1 MHQVDIHIAI
11 SRWLKLMVE
20 TESGGETAV
29 IGAGELSAKPTS
41 YDQHSLPRR
50 PGRLRNKL
58 WVAEDFD
65 ETPLE
70 VEEAFESGE

>member
-1 MHQVDIHIAI
+1 MA
-11 SRWLKLMVE
+11 E
-20 TESGGETAV
+20 TEPGGEIAV

-41 YDQHSLPRR
+41 YDQRSQRRR

-70 VEEAFESGE
+70 LVEAFESGE

>member
-1 MHQVDIHIAI
+1 MRQVDIHKAIARLLTLI
-11 SRWLKLMVE
+11 AK

-29 IGAGELSAKPTS
+29 IGAGELSAKPPS
-41 YDQHSLPRR
+41 YDQRSQPRR

-70 VEEAFESGE
+70 LVEAFESGE

>member
-1 MHQVDIHIAI
+1 MHQVDIHKAI
-11 SRWLKLMVE
+11 SRWLKLKVE
-20 TESGGETAV
+20 TESGDETAV
-29 IGAGELSAKPTS
+29 VGAGKLSAKPPS
-41 YDQHSLPRR
+41 YDQRSQPRR

>member
-1 MHQVDIHIAI
+1 MA
-11 SRWLKLMVE
+11 E
-20 TESGGETAV
+20 TESGGENAV
-29 IGAGELSAKPTS
+29 IGAGELVAKPTS
-41 YDQHSLPRR
+41 YDQRSQPRR

-70 VEEAFESGE
+70 VVEAFETGQ

>member
-1 MHQVDIHIAI
+1 MHQVDIHKAI
-11 SRWLKLMVE
+11 SRLLKLVAE

-41 YDQHSLPRR
+41 YDQRSLPRR
-50 PGRLRNKL
+50 PGRLRSKL

-70 VEEAFESGE
+70 VEEALESGE